1 MEIIGTPIIS
11 VKSLNDKEFN
21 DLLEHKD
28 KLSRKILTIEYNEK
42 TKNYNI
48 ISCKYIASK
57 PEETLA
63 TYYRKMQ
70 DTFEIWNIEYDYD
83 EIYTSSEVLVNNFDE
98 LSSIYSENALETYKK
113 EMDLFIFKSNGEVYI
128 TAGDINIA
136 DYIYKIEFKNITINE
151 NSICCDVLRTFR
163 KSFDPDSPEYNET
176 YTKSDKFTIIK
187 DNSNKW
193 IVDEFNYNNT

>member
-1 MEIIGTPIIS
+1 MEITGTPIIS
-11 VKSLNDKEFN
+11 IKSLNDNTFKN
-21 DLLEHKD
+21 LLEHKA

-70 DTFEIWNIEYDYD
+70 DTFEIWKVDYDYD

-113 EMDLFIFKSNGEVYI
+113 EMDLFVFKSNGDVYI

-136 DYIYKIEFKNITINE
+136 DFIYKIEFENITIDE
-151 NSICCDVLRTFR
+151 NSITCNVIRSFR
-163 KSFDPDSPEYNET
+163 KSFDPDEEDYNEI

-187 DNSNKW
+187 DSSKEW
-193 IVDEFNYNNT
+193 IVDEFSYNY